1 VTFEV
6 PIDAKA
12 DTHTVTASCGDLN
25 AQASF
30 TVVQTAEPALTLD
43 KNDGPRGSQLTAT
56 GTGFACGDGD
66 DSVQLLWDGKTPL
79 GDGAS
84 GTFSAQLRIPSDAS
98 ISQHTVVAS
107 CRNHADITDTQSF
120 TVTNDTVGGTA
131 SAALSLEP
139 ARGAPGDVVHISGD
153 RFACNNSRNVQLSW
167 DGKPLDSPSADR
179 SGYFET
185 SISVPANAEAG
196 SHTVRASC
204 SAGSSAAT
212 AGFTVI
218 TGPIPRTT
226 PPTGPVTPPQTSSTA
241 NAGWLILALIICA
254 VIVAVLAYRYTH
266 KPRNKPQPT
275 PRVYA
280 TVSPTSGVPL
290 VSTRET
296 PANGEVTHAL
306 RLQAHADLGIQTIS
320 EVDSDDTT

>member
-1 VTFEV
+1 
-6 PIDAKA
+6 
-12 DTHTVTASCGDLN
+12 
-25 AQASF
+25 
-30 TVVQTAEPALTLD
+30 
-43 KNDGPRGSQLTAT
+43 
-56 GTGFACGDGD
+56 
-66 DSVQLLWDGKTPL
+66 L
-79 GDGAS
+79 GDGES
-84 GTFSAQLRIPSDAS
+84 GTFSVQLTVPADAS
-98 ISQHTVVAS
+98 IRQHTVVAS

-120 TVTNDTVGGTA
+120 TVTNDTAGVA
-131 SAALSLEP
+131 VPAALTLAP
-139 ARGAPGDVVHISGD
+139 ARGAPGDPVHVTGD
-153 RFACNNSRNVQLSW
+153 RFACTDSRTLQLSW
-167 DGKPLDSPSADR
+167 DGQPLANPSADA
-179 SGYFET
+179 SGHFVT
-185 SISVPANAEAG
+185 SISVPANAQVS
-196 SHTVRASC
+196 SHIVRASC

-280 TVSPTSGVPL
+280 TVSPTSGVQL

-296 PANGEVTHAL
+296 PAHGEVTHAL
-306 RLQAHADLGIQTIS
+306 RLQVHADLGIQTIS